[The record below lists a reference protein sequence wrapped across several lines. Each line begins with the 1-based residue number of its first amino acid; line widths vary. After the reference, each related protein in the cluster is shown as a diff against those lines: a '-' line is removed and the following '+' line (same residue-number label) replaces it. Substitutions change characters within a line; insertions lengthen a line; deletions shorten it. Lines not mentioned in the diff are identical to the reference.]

1 MNSAAARAQRACS
14 RSSDLRLDKPRI
26 EPVDLDRLDTDQRAA
41 LEPFLASDGGKV
53 GGGKILNIFRT
64 LAHAPKAL
72 TAFLAWGN
80 YILSKRNALS
90 PRDRELV
97 ILRTG
102 YNCRS
107 GYEWTQHK
115 RIGLDCGL
123 TDAEIARI
131 KVGPDAAG
139 WSDLDAAMLRATD
152 ELCADHFVTDA
163 SWAALVPLGDKG
175 RMDLVMTVGQ
185 YTQVSMILNSFGIQ
199 VEEGWEVDPDL
210 RP

>member
-1 MNSAAARAQRACS
+1 M
-14 RSSDLRLDKPRI
+14 RLSIPRI
-26 EPVDLDRLDTDQRAA
+26 EPVDLDRLDADQRAA
-41 LEPFLASDGGKV
+41 LEPFLASDGCKV

-72 TAFLAWGN
+72 TAFLGWGN

-123 TDAEIARI
+123 TEDEIARI
-131 KVGPDAAG
+131 KTGPDAEG
-139 WSDLDAAMLRATD
+139 WNDLDRAMLRATD
-152 ELCADHFVTDA
+152 DLTGNHFVTDA
-163 SWAALVPLGDKG
+163 SWNALAPLGDKG

-199 VEEGWEVDPDL
+199 VEDGCTVDPDL
-210 RP
+210 KA

>member
-1 MNSAAARAQRACS
+1 MRLSA
-14 RSSDLRLDKPRI
+14 PRI
-26 EPVDLDRLDTDQRAA
+26 EPVDLGRLDADQRAS
-41 LEPFLASDGGKV
+41 LDPFLATDGGKV

-80 YILSKRNALS
+80 YILSKRNALT

-123 TDAEIARI
+123 TEEEIARI
-131 KVGPDAAG
+131 KAGSDAGG
-139 WSDLDAAMLRATD
+139 WSDLDRAMLRATD
-152 ELCADHFVTDA
+152 ELTSDHFVTDTT
-163 SWAALVPLGDKG
+163 WAALAPLGDKG

-185 YTQVSMILNSFGIQ
+185 YTQVSMILNSFGVQ
-199 VEEGWEVDPDL
+199 VEDGWDVDPDL
-210 RP
+210 KA

>member
-1 MNSAAARAQRACS
+1 M
-14 RSSDLRLDKPRI
+14 RLGKSRI
-26 EPVDLDRLDTDQRAA
+26 EPVDLGRLDTDQRAA

-64 LAHAPKAL
+64 LAHAPRAL

-80 YILSKRNALS
+80 YILSKRNALTA
-90 PRDRELV
+90 RDRELV

-123 TDAEIARI
+123 TEAEIARV
-131 KVGPDAAG
+131 KAGPDAVG
-139 WSDLDAAMLRATD
+139 WSDLDQAMLRATD
-152 ELCADHFVTDA
+152 ELTCDHFVTDA
-163 SWAALVPLGDKG
+163 TWAALARLGNKG

-185 YTQVSMILNSFGIQ
+185 YTQVSMILNSFGVQ
-199 VEEGWEVDPDL
+199 VEDGWDVDPDL
-210 RP
+210 KA

>member
-1 MNSAAARAQRACS
+1 M
-14 RSSDLRLDKPRI
+14 RLSKPRI
-26 EPVDLDRLDTDQRAA
+26 EPVDLGRLDTDQRAA

-64 LAHAPKAL
+64 LAHAPRAL

-80 YILSKRNALS
+80 YILSKRNALTA
-90 PRDRELV
+90 RDRELV

-123 TDAEIARI
+123 TEAEIARV
-131 KVGPDAAG
+131 KAGPDAGG
-139 WSDLDAAMLRATD
+139 WSDLDQAMLRATD
-152 ELCADHFVTDA
+152 ELTCDHFVTDA
-163 SWAALVPLGDKG
+163 TWAALARLGNKG

-185 YTQVSMILNSFGIQ
+185 YTQVSMILNSFGVQ
-199 VEEGWEVDPDL
+199 VEDGWDVDPDL
-210 RP
+210 KA

>member
-1 MNSAAARAQRACS
+1 M
-14 RSSDLRLDKPRI
+14 RLGQSRI
-26 EPVDLDRLDTDQRAA
+26 EPIDLDRLDTDQRAA
-41 LEPFLASDGGKV
+41 LEPFLASDGGRV

-72 TAFLAWGN
+72 TAFLSWGN

-123 TDAEIARI
+123 TEEEVARI
-131 KVGPDAAG
+131 KAGPGAG
-139 WSDLDAAMLRATD
+139 WSDLDRAMLRATD
-152 ELCADHFVTDA
+152 ELTTDHFVTDA
-163 SWAALVPLGDKG
+163 TWAALAPLGDKG

-185 YTQVSMILNSFGIQ
+185 YTQVSMILNSFGVQ
-199 VEEGWEVDPDL
+199 VEDGWDVDPDL
-210 RP
+210 KA

>member
-1 MNSAAARAQRACS
+1 MRLSA
-14 RSSDLRLDKPRI
+14 PRI
-26 EPVDLDRLDTDQRAA
+26 EPVDLDRLDADQRAA
-41 LEPFLASDGGKV
+41 LEPFLVSDGGKV

-72 TAFLAWGN
+72 TAFLGWGN

-90 PRDRELV
+90 SRDRELV

-115 RIGLDCGL
+115 RIGHDCGL
-123 TDAEIARI
+123 TEEEIARI
-131 KVGPDAAG
+131 KTGPDAGG
-139 WSDLDAAMLRATD
+139 WSDLDRAMLRATD
-152 ELCADHFVTDA
+152 ELSGDHFITDA
-163 SWAALVPLGDKG
+163 TWAALAPLGNKG

-199 VEEGWEVDPDL
+199 VEDGWDVDPDL
-210 RP
+210 RK

>member
-1 MNSAAARAQRACS
+1 M
-14 RSSDLRLDKPRI
+14 RLGQSRI
-26 EPVDLDRLDTDQRAA
+26 EPVDLDRLDADQRAA
-41 LEPFLASDGGKV
+41 LGPFLASDGGRV

-72 TAFLAWGN
+72 TAFLSWGN

-123 TDAEIARI
+123 TEEEVARI
-131 KVGPDAAG
+131 KAGPGAG
-139 WSDLDAAMLRATD
+139 WSDLDRAMLRATD
-152 ELCADHFVTDA
+152 ELTTDHFVTDA
-163 SWAALVPLGDKG
+163 TWAALAPLGDKG

-185 YTQVSMILNSFGIQ
+185 YTQVSMILNSFGVQ
-199 VEEGWEVDPDL
+199 VEDGWDVDPDL
-210 RP
+210 KA

>member
-1 MNSAAARAQRACS
+1 M
-14 RSSDLRLDKPRI
+14 RLNAPRI
-26 EPVDLDRLDTDQRAA
+26 EPVDLDRLDADQRAA
-41 LEPFLASDGGKV
+41 LEPFLATDGGKV

-72 TAFLAWGN
+72 TAFLGWGN
-80 YILSKRNALS
+80 YILSKRSALS
-90 PRDRELV
+90 ARDRELV

-123 TDAEIARI
+123 SEDEIARI
-131 KVGPDAAG
+131 KAGPDAEG
-139 WSDLDAAMLRATD
+139 WSDLDRAMLRATD
-152 ELCADHFVTDA
+152 ELSTSHFVSDA
-163 SWAALVPLGDKG
+163 IWAALAPLGDKG

-199 VEEGWEVDPDL
+199 VEDGWDVDPDL
-210 RP
+210 RA

>member
-1 MNSAAARAQRACS
+1 MRLSA
-14 RSSDLRLDKPRI
+14 PRI
-26 EPVDLDRLDTDQRAA
+26 EPVDLDRLDADQRAA
-41 LEPFLASDGGKV
+41 LEPFLSTEGGKV

-72 TAFLAWGN
+72 TAFLGWGN

-123 TDAEIARI
+123 TADEIERI
-131 KVGPDAAG
+131 KVGPGADG
-139 WSDLDAAMLRATD
+139 WNDLDRAMLCATD
-152 ELCADHFVTDA
+152 ELVTDHFVTDTT
-163 SWAALVPLGDKG
+163 WAALAPLGDKG

-199 VEEGWEVDPDL
+199 VEDGWDVDPEL
-210 RP
+210 RK

>member
-1 MNSAAARAQRACS
+1 M
-14 RSSDLRLDKPRI
+14 RLNAPRI
-26 EPVDLDRLDTDQRAA
+26 EPVDLGRLDADQRAA
-41 LEPFLASDGGKV
+41 LEPFLSTDGGKV

-72 TAFLAWGN
+72 TAFLGWGN

-123 TDAEIARI
+123 TDDEIARI
-131 KVGPDAAG
+131 KAGPDADG
-139 WSDLDAAMLRATD
+139 WSELDQAMLRATD
-152 ELCADHFVTDA
+152 ELTGDHFVTDA
-163 SWAALVPLGDKG
+163 TWAALAPLGDKG

-185 YTQVSMILNSFGIQ
+185 YTQVSMILNSFGVQ
-199 VEEGWEVDPDL
+199 VEDGWDVDPDL
-210 RP
+210 RK

>member
-1 MNSAAARAQRACS
+1 
-14 RSSDLRLDKPRI
+14 LRLNAPRI
-26 EPVDLDRLDTDQRAA
+26 EPVDLDRLDADQRAA
-41 LEPFLASDGGKV
+41 LEPFLAADGGKV
-53 GGGKILNIFRT
+53 GGGRVLNIFRT

-72 TAFLAWGN
+72 TAFLGWGS

-90 PRDRELV
+90 ARNRELV

-115 RIGLDCGL
+115 RIGLDCEL
-123 TDAEIARI
+123 SEDEIERI
-131 KVGPDAAG
+131 KTGPDAAG
-139 WSDLDAAMLRATD
+139 WSDLDRAMLRATD
-152 ELCADHFVTDA
+152 DLTDHHFVSDA
-163 SWAALVPLGDKG
+163 AWAALAPLGDKG
-175 RMDLVMTVGQ
+175 RMDLVFTVGQ

-210 RP
+210 RA

>member
-1 MNSAAARAQRACS
+1 M
-14 RSSDLRLDKPRI
+14 RLDKPRI

-163 SWAALVPLGDKG
+163 SWAALAPLGDKG

-199 VEEGWEVDPDL
+199 VEEGWKVDPDL